1 MLEGFTRVN
10 LHHKKK
16 GSLFASFSS
25 AGLRL
30 SDSMLREMG
39 SPAYISAYI
48 NKEKKQLA
56 LKVDK
61 KKTLDSYRVSY
72 SKKGYSL
79 ALPAK
84 ILRTFLADLMG
95 WDYTTKSYRVDGT
108 FDTAKALPI
117 STSRHARNLKNA
129 ISGIVLRKAL
139 EAVDIFLLLE
149 EVVLRWKKLE
159 TTSLPRKSFPI
170 RRRRTSGL
178 RQKF

>member
-95 WDYTTKSYRVDGT
+95 WDYTTKSYRVNGT
-108 FDTAKALPI
+108 FDTSEGVAYFDLKACEE
-117 STSRHARNLKNA
+117 SEKRHFGNRAEESAGSR
-129 ISGIVLRKAL
+129 
-139 EAVDIFLLLE
+139 
-149 EVVLRWKKLE
+149 
-159 TTSLPRKSFPI
+159 
-170 RRRRTSGL
+170 
-178 RQKF
+178 

>member
-84 ILRTFLADLMG
+84 ILRSWPLQS
-95 WDYTTKSYRVDGT
+95 WR
-108 FDTAKALPI
+108 I
-117 STSRHARNLKNA
+117 QCR
-129 ISGIVLRKAL
+129 
-139 EAVDIFLLLE
+139 
-149 EVVLRWKKLE
+149 
-159 TTSLPRKSFPI
+159 
-170 RRRRTSGL
+170 
-178 RQKF
+178 